1 MKQIALFSLV
11 FAMMFNACTPT
22 ERGATQDPKDG
33 FKFLTEQFADL
44 KIIRYQIPGFEELS
58 PRQKELLYY
67 LTQASLSGRDIVW
80 DQNYKHNLRIRK
92 ALETIVN
99 TYKGERSGAEWDKF
113 MEYTKRVWFSN
124 GIHHHYSTMK
134 IMPEFS
140 QTYFAELM
148 NASDAASLPLDSGQ
162 SVADLIAFLSP
173 VLFDPNIA
181 PKRVNKDANADLL
194 LTSAGNYYEGV
205 TQKEAESFYERME
218 NKNDPTPVWYG
229 LNSKLVKE
237 NGVLT
242 EKVWKSGGMY
252 GQAIDKIV
260 YWLSKAVTVAETDIQ
275 KRAFEKL
282 IEYYQTGDLRKFD
295 EYNILWVQDTAAS
308 VDAVNGFIEVYGDP
322 LGHKATYEAVV
333 SFKDM
338 EATRRIATISEQAQW
353 FEDNSP
359 LMESHKKETV
369 TGISAKV
376 ITVVTEAGDASPSTP
391 IGINLPNADW
401 IRKIHGSKSVNL
413 GNIVNAY
420 AEAGKGGGMLAEF
433 AYSKEEQELDEKY
446 GTLAGNLHTDM
457 HEVIGHASGQIN
469 PGVGSPKQT
478 LKNYASTLEE
488 ARADLVALYYI
499 MDQKLVDI
507 GVMPTTDV
515 GKCEYNSYIRNG
527 LLTQMVRLKAGEDI
541 EEDHM
546 RNRQL
551 VAKWAY
557 EKGKAD
563 NVIEFVKKDGKTYLK
578 INDYAKLR
586 VLFGELLREIQ
597 RIKSEGDFEA
607 GKNLVETYGVKVDAV
622 LHAEVLERYKKLN
635 IAPYGGFINPKLVP
649 VMEGGK
655 MTDVK
660 VEYPEDFTTQMLEYA
675 KEYSFLPFVN

>member
-1 MKQIALFSLV
+1 MTWV
-11 FAMMFNACTPT
+11 ACTPT
-22 ERGATQDPKDG
+22 ERGAGNQNSGG

-44 KIIRYQIPGFEELS
+44 KLIRYQIPGFENLS

-67 LTQASLSGRDIVW
+67 LSEAALSGRDIVW
-80 DQNYKHNLRIRK
+80 DQNYRHNLRIRK
-92 ALETIVN
+92 TLEVIIN
-99 TYKGERSGAEWDKF
+99 TYSGEKKGEEWDQF
-113 MEYTKRVWFSN
+113 MVYTKRVWFSN
-124 GIHHHYSTMK
+124 GIHHHYSTLK
-134 IMPEFS
+134 FLPDFS
-140 QTYFAELM
+140 TDYFASLVKK
-148 NASDAASLPLDSGQ
+148 SDASQLPLEEGQ
-162 SVADLIAFLSP
+162 KVEDLIAFLTP
-173 VLFDPNIA
+173 ILFDPA
-181 PKRVNKDANADLL
+181 VDAKRVNKDPNADLL

-205 TQKEAESFYERME
+205 TQKEAEDFYAAME
-218 NKNDPTPVWYG
+218 NKNDSTPIWYG

-237 NGVLT
+237 NGKLT
-242 EKVWKSGGMY
+242 EKVWKVGGMY
-252 GQAIDKIV
+252 GSAIERVV

-275 KRAFEKL
+275 KKAFEKL

-295 EYNILWVQDTAAS
+295 EYNILWVQDTAAL

-322 LGHKATYEAVV
+322 LGHKATYESVI
-333 SFKDM
+333 SFKDLD
-338 EATRRIATISEQAQW
+338 ATRRIAAISGQAQW

-359 LMESHKKETV
+359 LMEDHKKKNV
-369 TGISAKV
+369 KGISAKV
-376 ITVVTEAGDASPSTP
+376 ITVVTESGDASPSTP

-420 AEAGKGGGMLAEF
+420 AEAGKGSGMLDEF
-433 AYSKEEQELDEKY
+433 AYSKEEIELDKKY

-469 PGVGSPKQT
+469 PGIGSPKQT

-499 MDQKLVDI
+499 MDKKLVDI
-507 GVMPTTDV
+507 GVMDHLDV

-527 LLTQMVRLKAGEDI
+527 LMTQMVRLKPGEDI

-551 VAKWAY
+551 VAAWAY

-563 NVIEFVKKDGKTYLK
+563 KVIEFVKKDGKTFVR

-607 GKNLVETYGVKVDAV
+607 GKNLVETYGVKVDQT
-622 LHAEVLERYKKLN
+622 LHAEILERYKKLN

-649 VMEGGK
+649 VMEGEK
-655 MTDVK
+655 VVDVK
-660 VEYPEDFTTQMLEYA
+660 VEYPETFMGQMLDYA
-675 KEYSFLPFVN
+675 KNYSFLPWKN

>member
-1 MKQIALFSLV
+1 MALTII
-11 FAMMFNACTPT
+11 ACTPT
-22 ERGATQDPKDG
+22 ERGGGTQTDEG

-44 KIIRYQIPGFEELS
+44 KIIRYQIPGFEELN

-67 LTQASLSGRDIVW
+67 LTEAALSGRDIVW

-92 ALETIVN
+92 TLETIVES
-99 TYKGERSGAEWDKF
+99 YSGEKSGTEWDQF
-113 MEYTKRVWFSN
+113 MVYTKRVWFSN

-134 IMPEFS
+134 FTPEFS
-140 QTYFAELM
+140 PEYFAQLVKGS
-148 NASDAASLPLDSGQ
+148 NAQSLPLDEGQ
-162 SVADLIAFLSP
+162 KVEDLITFLTP
-173 VLFDPNIA
+173 ILFDPNVDA
-181 PKRVNKDANADLL
+181 KRVNKDPNADLL

-205 TQKEAESFYERME
+205 TQKEAEDFYAAME
-218 NKNDPTPVWYG
+218 NKNDPTPVWHG

-237 NGVLT
+237 NGKLV
-242 EKVWKSGGMY
+242 EKVWKVGGMY
-252 GQAIDKIV
+252 GTAIERIV

-275 KRAFEKL
+275 KKAFEKL

-322 LGHKATYEAVV
+322 LGHKATYESVI
-333 SFKDM
+333 SFKDLD
-338 EATRRIATISEQAQW
+338 ATRRIAAISQQAQW

-359 LMESHKKETV
+359 LIESHKKKDV

-376 ITVVTEAGDASPSTP
+376 ITVVTESGDASPSTP

-420 AEAGKGGGMLAEF
+420 SEAGKGGGMLNEF
-433 AYSKEEQELDEKY
+433 AYSQEEIDLDKKY
-446 GTLAGNLHTDM
+446 GSLAGNLHTDM

-469 PGVGSPKQT
+469 EGVGSPKQT

-507 GVMPTTDV
+507 QVMDNLDV

-527 LLTQMVRLKAGEDI
+527 LMTQMVRLKLGDDI

-563 NVIEFVKKDGKTYLK
+563 NVIEFVKKDNKTFVRV
-578 INDYAKLR
+578 NDYAKLR

-597 RIKSEGDFEA
+597 RIKSEGDFAA
-607 GKNLVETYGVKVDAV
+607 GKSLVETYGVKVDPTI
-622 LHAEVLERYKKLN
+622 HAEVLERYKKLN
-635 IAPYGGFINPKLVP
+635 IAPYGGFINPRLVAK
-649 VMEGGK
+649 MEGEQ
-655 MTDVK
+655 VK
-660 VEYPEDFTTQMLEYA
+660 EVVVEYPDDFTGQMLDYG
-675 KEYSFLPFVN
+675 KRYSFLPWKN